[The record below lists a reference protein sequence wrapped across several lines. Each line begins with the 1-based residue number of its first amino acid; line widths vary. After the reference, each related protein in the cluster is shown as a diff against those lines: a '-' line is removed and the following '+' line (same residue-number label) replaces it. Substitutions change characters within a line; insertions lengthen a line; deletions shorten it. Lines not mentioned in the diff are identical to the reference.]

1 MVNER
6 KTEELVRQLLKENGY
21 NKPGSDLVIEEQA
34 SEIEI
39 VRKLLL
45 KASKTGGGGRGAPEF
60 IVSSPSTPDFLI
72 VIECKAETR
81 SHQSK
86 NVDNPVSFALDG
98 ALHYSKYLSA
108 EFNVIAIAVSG
119 QNKSELKISTYL
131 QVKGDPI
138 PKPLLNE
145 FNSEIASIIPWSDF
159 MQHVEILGDVK
170 KVRESDLVQFSRN
183 IHDFMRDHAKLTE
196 PDKPLLVSGTL
207 IALQNKAFSKSFDA
221 YKPEELQREWFKV
234 IQEELNKAEIPQAKK
249 AQITQPYSNISVL
262 PELGK
267 ATKKFPKGVLYE
279 LIKELNE
286 KVAPFVSIYHNYDV
300 VGQFYGEFLKYT
312 GGDKKGLGIVLTPR
326 HITDLFATLAN
337 VTPDSRVLDT
347 CAGTGGFLISA
358 MHRMIMQC
366 KTKAQEKKVKSVG
379 LVGIENLPNMF
390 ALAASN
396 MILRGDGKANL
407 YQGSCFDPQIA
418 EKILE
423 HKCDVA
429 FLNPPYSQNDEDL
442 HELKFVLQALNMLEK
457 NGTAIAIVPMSC
469 AISPNSVRQEILKH
483 HTLEAVMSMPDDLF
497 YPVGTVTCIMVFT
510 AKVPHEV
517 SNRKTWFG
525 YFKNDGFIK
534 VKHRG
539 RVDTQGTWESIS
551 ENWITSF
558 RNREVQEGFSI
569 LQKVTHEDE
578 WCAEAYIE
586 TDYSNLSADLFVRSI
601 QDYRAYL
608 VQKPLS
614 FKGLDLNANKLG
626 WKYFVLDELFELK
639 KGKRLTKANMK
650 SGTVP
655 FVSST
660 DSNNGISKYIGQA
673 AIHEGNTLTVNYDG
687 SVAEAYYQPEPFYAL
702 DSVNVLYPKFELDT
716 LVGLFIASMIRNEKY
731 RFNYG
736 RKWHLERMSKSRI
749 KLPAT
754 SNGELDIGWIHTY
767 MANLPGTKELID

>member
-469 AISPNSVRQEILKH
+469 AIAPNSVRQEILKH

-614 FKGLDLNANKLG
+614 FKGLDLNQADKVGATPLHLCAERNLARP
-626 WKYFVLDELFELK
+626 VRMLVD
-639 KGKRLTKANMK
+639 
-650 SGTVP
+650 SGA
-655 FVSST
+655 
-660 DSNNGISKYIGQA
+660 D
-673 AIHEGNTLTVNYDG
+673 VN
-687 SVAEAYYQPEPFYAL
+687 
-702 DSVNVLYPKFELDT
+702 
-716 LVGLFIASMIRNEKY
+716 
-731 RFNYG
+731 
-736 RKWHLERMSKSRI
+736 
-749 KLPAT
+749 
-754 SNGELDIGWIHTY
+754 
-767 MANLPGTKELID
+767 

>member
-1 MVNER
+1 
-6 KTEELVRQLLKENGY
+6 
-21 NKPGSDLVIEEQA
+21 
-34 SEIEI
+34 
-39 VRKLLL
+39 
-45 KASKTGGGGRGAPEF
+45 
-60 IVSSPSTPDFLI
+60 
-72 VIECKAETR
+72 
-81 SHQSK
+81 
-86 NVDNPVSFALDG
+86 
-98 ALHYSKYLSA
+98 
-108 EFNVIAIAVSG
+108 
-119 QNKSELKISTYL
+119 
-131 QVKGDPI
+131 
-138 PKPLLNE
+138 
-145 FNSEIASIIPWSDF
+145 

-442 HELKFVLQALNMLEK
+442 HELKFVLQDLNML
-457 NGTAIAIVPMSC
+457 
-469 AISPNSVRQEILKH
+469 QWEILP
-483 HTLEAVMSMPDDLF
+483 T
-497 YPVGTVTCIMVFT
+497 
-510 AKVPHEV
+510 
-517 SNRKTWFG
+517 
-525 YFKNDGFIK
+525 KNK
-534 VKHRG
+534 
-539 RVDTQGTWESIS
+539 
-551 ENWITSF
+551 
-558 RNREVQEGFSI
+558 
-569 LQKVTHEDE
+569 
-578 WCAEAYIE
+578 
-586 TDYSNLSADLFVRSI
+586 
-601 QDYRAYL
+601 
-608 VQKPLS
+608 
-614 FKGLDLNANKLG
+614 
-626 WKYFVLDELFELK
+626 
-639 KGKRLTKANMK
+639 
-650 SGTVP
+650 
-655 FVSST
+655 
-660 DSNNGISKYIGQA
+660 
-673 AIHEGNTLTVNYDG
+673 
-687 SVAEAYYQPEPFYAL
+687 
-702 DSVNVLYPKFELDT
+702 
-716 LVGLFIASMIRNEKY
+716 
-731 RFNYG
+731 
-736 RKWHLERMSKSRI
+736 
-749 KLPAT
+749 
-754 SNGELDIGWIHTY
+754 
-767 MANLPGTKELID
+767 

>member
-1 MVNER
+1 LVNER
-6 KTEELVRQLLKENGY
+6 KTEEMVRQLLKENGY
-21 NKPGSDLVIEEQA
+21 NKAGSDLVVEEQA

-86 NVDNPVSFALDG
+86 NGDNPVAFALDG
-98 ALHYSKYLSA
+98 ALHYSKYLST

-131 QVKGDPI
+131 QVKGDPT

-145 FNSEIASIIPWSDF
+145 FNSEISAIIPWSDF
-159 MQHVEILGDVK
+159 MHHVEILGDVK

-221 YKPEELQREWFKV
+221 YKPEELQRQWFKV

-249 AQITQPYSNISVL
+249 AQMTQPYSNISVL

-286 KVAPFVSIYHNYDV
+286 KVAPFVSIYNNYDV

-366 KTKAQEKKVKSVG
+366 NTKTQEKKVKSVG

-407 YQGSCFDPQIA
+407 YQGSCFDSQIA
-418 EKILE
+418 EKIRE

-429 FLNPPYSQNDEDL
+429 FLNPPYSQDDEDL
-442 HELKFVLQALNMLEK
+442 HELKFVLQALDMLEK

-510 AKVPHEV
+510 AKLPHEV

-525 YFKNDGFIK
+525 YFKNDGFVK

-539 RVDTQGTWESIS
+539 RVDTQGTWDSIS
-551 ENWITSF
+551 EHWVTSY

-614 FKGLDLNANKLG
+614 FKGTDLNANKLG
-626 WKYFVLDELFELK
+626 WKYFALDELFELK

-754 SNGELDIGWIHTY
+754 PSGELDIGWIQNY
-767 MANLPGTKELID
+767 MASLPGTKELTD

>member
-6 KTEELVRQLLKENGY
+6 KTEELVRQFLKENGY

>member
-6 KTEELVRQLLKENGY
+6 KTEEMVRQLLKENGY
-21 NKPGSDLVIEEQA
+21 NKAGSDLVVEEQA

-86 NVDNPVSFALDG
+86 NGDNPVAFALDG
-98 ALHYSKYLSA
+98 ALHYSKYLST

-131 QVKGDPI
+131 QVKGDPT

-145 FNSEIASIIPWSDF
+145 FNSEISAIIPWSDF
-159 MQHVEILGDVK
+159 MHHVEILGDVK

-221 YKPEELQREWFKV
+221 YKPEELQRQWFKV

-249 AQITQPYSNISVL
+249 AQMTQPYSNISVL

-286 KVAPFVSIYHNYDV
+286 KVAPFVSIYNNYDV

-366 KTKAQEKKVKSVG
+366 NTKTQEKKVKSVG

-407 YQGSCFDPQIA
+407 YQGSCFDSQIA
-418 EKILE
+418 EKIRE

-429 FLNPPYSQNDEDL
+429 FLNPPYSQDDEDL
-442 HELKFVLQALNMLEK
+442 HELKFVLQALDMLEK

-510 AKVPHEV
+510 AKLPHEV

-525 YFKNDGFIK
+525 YFKNDGFVK

-539 RVDTQGTWESIS
+539 RVDTQGTWDSIS
-551 ENWITSF
+551 EHWVTSY

-614 FKGLDLNANKLG
+614 FKGTDLNANKLG
-626 WKYFVLDELFELK
+626 WKYFALDELFELK

-754 SNGELDIGWIHTY
+754 PSGELDIGWIQNY
-767 MANLPGTKELID
+767 MASLPGTKELTD

>member
-6 KTEELVRQLLKENGY
+6 KTEEIVRQLLKENGY
-21 NKPGSDLVIEEQA
+21 NKPGSDLVVEEQA

-45 KASKTGGGGRGAPEF
+45 KASKSGGGGRGAPEF

-86 NVDNPVSFALDG
+86 NGDNPVAFALDG
-98 ALHYSKYLSA
+98 ALHYSKYLST

-131 QVKGDPI
+131 QVKGDAI

-159 MQHVEILGDVK
+159 MQHVEILGDIK

-469 AISPNSVRQEILKH
+469 AIAPNSVRQEILKH

-614 FKGLDLNANKLG
+614 FKGSDLNANQLG

-716 LVGLFIASMIRNEKY
+716 LVGLFIASIIRNEKY

-754 SNGELDIGWIHTY
+754 PSGELDIGWIHTY
-767 MANLPGTKELID
+767 MANLPGTKELTD

>member
-21 NKPGSDLVIEEQA
+21 KKPGSDLVIEEQA

-86 NVDNPVSFALDG
+86 NGDNPVSFALDG

-119 QNKSELKISTYL
+119 QNKSELKTSTYL

-221 YKPEELQREWFKV
+221 YKPEDLQREWFKV

-551 ENWITSF
+551 ERWITSF

-614 FKGLDLNANKLG
+614 FKDLDLNANKLG

-687 SVAEAYYQPEPFYAL
+687 SVAEAYYQPEPFFAL

-716 LVGLFIASMIRNEKY
+716 LVGLFIASIIRNEKY

-754 SNGELDIGWIHTY
+754 PNGELDIGWIHTY
-767 MANLPGTKELID
+767 MANLPGTKELTD

>member
-1 MVNER
+1 MNER
-6 KTEELVRQLLKENGY
+6 KTEEMVRQLLKENGY
-21 NKPGSDLVIEEQA
+21 KKPGSDLLVEEQA

-86 NVDNPVSFALDG
+86 NGDNPVSFALDG
-98 ALHYSKYLSA
+98 ALHYSKYLSS

-170 KVRESDLVQFSRN
+170 KVRESDLVHFSRN

-207 IALQNKAFSKSFDA
+207 IALQNKAFSKSYDA
-221 YKPEELQREWFKV
+221 YKPEDLQREWFKV

-497 YPVGTVTCIMVFT
+497 YPVGTVTCIMVFI

-525 YFKNDGFIK
+525 YFKNDGFVK

-539 RVDTQGTWESIS
+539 RVDTQETWDSIS
-551 ENWITSF
+551 EHWVTSY

-569 LQKVTHEDE
+569 LHKVTHEDE

-586 TDYSNLSADLFVRSI
+586 TDYSNLSADLFVKSI

-614 FKGLDLNANKLG
+614 FKGTDLNANKLG
-626 WKYFVLDELFELK
+626 WKYFALDELFELK

-754 SNGELDIGWIHTY
+754 PNGELDIGWIQTY
-767 MANLPGTKELID
+767 MANLPGTKELTD